1 MHSILVS
8 VIGRYTFVKL
18 VELFSMIDNKII
30 MRTMMTISLMSRYK
44 LW

>member
-18 VELFSMIDNKII
+18 VELFSMIDNKK
-30 MRTMMTISLMSRYK
+30 TYHNNEDNDDYK
-44 LW
+44 SNELI